1 MNRTE
6 ALAIVKKQ
14 LTERRYIHTVGVME
28 TAIEL
33 AKRFEADEKK
43 AELAAIFHDYAKFR
57 PKEEMKQ
64 IIIDQNM
71 NPSLLEYN
79 TELWHAPVGAFLV
92 RNEVG
97 ITDKE
102 VLDAIAYHTSGRPG
116 MTLLEKIVYVAD
128 YIEPGRRFPG
138 VDEVRELAET
148 DLNAALI
155 QSLKNTISFLMTKH
169 QAVYPDT
176 MMTYN
181 DLILGGQTHD

>member
-6 ALAIVKKQ
+6 ALEIVKKQ

-71 NPSLLEYN
+71 SPSLLEYN

-138 VDEVRELAET
+138 VDEVRELAKT

-155 QSLKNTISFLMTKH
+155 QSLKNTISFLMTNH